1 MPKKGRDGVD
11 PLKAIAASGFIGYV
25 EEEEEHRADEPGV
38 IWVEID
44 AIQDNPYQH
53 AEDINPDDFA
63 SLVESIKAD
72 GFLGALNVSPAKQT
86 RQYFL
91 NGGGHQRRDAART
104 AGLTKVPVFVSDAPT
119 DNTVLALRVARE
131 NTARVNVSMIN
142 LGNLYQQMIDE
153 FGWTQEAIAQAVQK
167 DRNHV
172 KFALT
177 AARSPHDI
185 QDMLRQRP
193 DSLRAM
199 TYFRRLDHAE
209 DRKPIMERFL
219 AGEIATEGVRQEV
232 EAVLEQQRGGVPVD
246 EPAPV
251 VMKEQTRST
260 PVPSV
265 VEHGIPTLEAE
276 EGQSSPSSV
285 WRPSLSEGSPTVPM
299 HRVETPAE
307 MEEERRREVTPVFAS
322 SSVRE
327 ASSPQNETLLPR
339 LQSML
344 QELRQY
350 KRLTFDVRAVT
361 EAERR
366 LLGEITV
373 LTQQVLDADEFDEG
387 VEEHKQ

>member
-1 MPKKGRDGVD
+1 MPKRGRDVVD

-25 EEEEEHRADEPGV
+25 EEEEEEHRADEPGV

-53 AEDINPDDFA
+53 AEDINPDDFTG
-63 SLVESIKAD
+63 LVESIKAD
-72 GFLGALNVSPAKQT
+72 GFLGALNVSPAQEDGH
-86 RQYFL
+86 YFL
-91 NGGGHQRRDAART
+91 NGGGHQRRDAARA
-104 AGLTKVPVFVSDAPT
+104 AGLSKVPIFVSDAPT
-119 DNTVLALRVARE
+119 DPMVLALRVARE
-131 NTARVNVSMIN
+131 NTARVNTSMIN

-177 AARSPHDI
+177 AARSPQDI

-193 DSLRAM
+193 ESLRAM
-199 TYFRRLDHAE
+199 TYFRRLEHEE

-232 EAVLEQQRGGVPVD
+232 EAVLERHREEALTSPVSLPMNEPVRVMPPASVQEERDLDTPQDETMQQEGP
-246 EPAPV
+246 PV
-251 VMKEQTRST
+251 VQ
-260 PVPSV
+260 PAV
-265 VEHGIPTLEAE
+265 VEAVLQAPISSQERHDDPARGQEPQRERIPV
-276 EGQSSPSSV
+276 SP
-285 WRPSLSEGSPTVPM
+285 
-299 HRVETPAE
+299 PALQQAVLYQE
-307 MEEERRREVTPVFAS
+307 MD
-322 SSVRE
+322 
-327 ASSPQNETLLPR
+327 LLPPLR
-339 LQSML
+339 TILGDLQ
-344 QELRQY
+344 RY
-350 KRLTFDVRAVT
+350 KQRTFDTRALT

-387 VEEHKQ
+387 V